1 MSSGGTNH
9 QASGAVAA
17 RAERQVRAFEL
28 SLAGHSLRAV
38 AAIMSAEGERISH
51 ESVRGLISAEAIER
65 VAGPAEEYRAVLL
78 AQLEDA
84 RRVVLAKLELMP
96 APVTAGREG
105 GVVYDPETGEPVRD
119 HSAHLAAVD
128 RLLRINERVAKL
140 TGADMAQKIEG
151 NLNAVVTEVPA
162 DVAELMRQARERN
175 EARRGEISGEAG

>member
-1 MSSGGTNH
+1 MGNGGTNH
-9 QASGAVAA
+9 QISGAVAA
-17 RAERQVRAFEL
+17 KAERQVRAFEL
-28 SLAGHSLRAV
+28 SRDGHSLRAV
-38 AAIMSAEGERISH
+38 AAIMSAEGGRISH
-51 ESVRGLISAEAIER
+51 ESVRQLISAEAIER

-96 APVTAGREG
+96 APVTAGRDGE
-105 GVVYDPETGEPVRD
+105 VVYDPETGEPVRD

-140 TGADMAQKIEG
+140 TGADSPVKVEG

-162 DVAELMRQARERN
+162 DVAELLRQARERN
-175 EARRGEISGEAG
+175 EARRGEIS